1 MINRL
6 NPGEGRGIPEAHF
19 DAEKTGIFSKKEL
32 PQLCAPEHSQILD
45 DYGKEFTIDD

>member
-1 MINRL
+1 LINRS
-6 NPGEGRGIPEAHF
+6 NPGEGRGVPEAHI

-45 DYGKEFTIDD
+45 DYYIGITIDD